1 MTKILIAL
9 LVLAVARLLLYIFA
23 PKQDSKSDD
32 ESESD
37 TKAEDAIPKKQ
48 RKNRDNHEQ

>member
-9 LVLAVARLLLYIFA
+9 LVLAVARLFIYIFA
-23 PKQDSKSDD
+23 PKQDSKQDD
-32 ESESD
+32 D
-37 TKAEDAIPKKQ
+37 KADDAIPKKQ